1 MIFNEV
7 YGTYYNVVAA
17 ILADAV
23 QGNLSKARIQK
34 IIREKGYRESIIYL
48 EKKLEEKEWPLIR
61 NDYSTPVLHEPFM
74 PLTELQKQWMKAI
87 CQDPR
92 IRLFDP
98 PQEELDGVETLFEQ
112 DFFVRFDQYTDGDP
126 YTDPH
131 YQHHF
136 RQVLHAL
143 REKLSL
149 KIRFRG
155 RRSIRFDQYFIPEKL
170 EYSPKDDKFRLIA
183 HSTKGTPYV
192 IMMANI
198 EEVSLGGKSEMD
210 FTPIPEKK
218 AVTLELVDKHN
229 ALERAMIHFS
239 DLEKETKK
247 IDDSHYS
254 IILKY
259 RKDDEKEILLRI
271 LAFGSKI
278 KVTGPEHFSMI
289 IKERLQMQ
297 NQFYH
302 QNR

>member
-7 YGTYYNVVAA
+7 YGSYYNAVAA
-17 ILADAV
+17 ILAEAV
-23 QGNLSKARIQK
+23 QGNLSNARIEQ
-34 IIREKGYRESIIYL
+34 IIREKAYAESSIYL
-48 EKKLEEKEWPLIR
+48 QQKLKGKKWPLIK
-61 NDYSTPVLHEPFM
+61 NDYSTPILHVPIM

-98 PQEELDGVETLFEQ
+98 PLEELDGVEPLFEQ
-112 DFFVRFDQYTDGDP
+112 DFFVRFDQYTDGDS
-126 YTDPH
+126 YTDPR
-131 YQHHF
+131 YQDHF

-149 KIRFRG
+149 KIRFHG
-155 RRSIRFDQYFIPEKL
+155 RRSSCFDKYFIPEKL

-192 IMMANI
+192 IMMANV
-198 EEVSLGGKSEMD
+198 EEVTLGDKNEID
-210 FTPIPEKK
+210 YTPIPDKRS
-218 AVTLELVDKHN
+218 VTLELIDEHN

-239 DLEKETKK
+239 DLEKETQM

-259 RKDDEKEILLRI
+259 RKDDEKEILIRI

-278 KVTGPEHFSMI
+278 KVTGPKHFTELI
-289 IKERLQMQ
+289 IERLQMQ
-297 NQFYH
+297 KRVDH
-302 QNR
+302 QVR